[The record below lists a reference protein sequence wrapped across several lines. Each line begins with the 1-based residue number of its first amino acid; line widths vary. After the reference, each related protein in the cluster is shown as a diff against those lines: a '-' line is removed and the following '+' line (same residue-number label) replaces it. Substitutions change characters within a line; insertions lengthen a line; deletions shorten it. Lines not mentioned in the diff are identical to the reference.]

1 MPQRARL
8 NLLDSQPH
16 TSLLLLLLIIMIYG
30 YSIHVPCRPPNM
42 SELATFLHPL
52 SPWSDSARCA
62 LQQTLHPDPDNCSN
76 IYFLFEACDNPWR
89 SVESTVAQHY
99 HYTDQH

>member
-1 MPQRARL
+1 
-8 NLLDSQPH
+8 
-16 TSLLLLLLIIMIYG
+16 MIYG
-30 YSIHVPCRPPNM
+30 YSIYRAV
-42 SELATFLHPL
+42 SLELAALFSTPIRGQL
-52 SPWSDSARCA
+52 SI

-76 IYFLFEACDNPWR
+76 IYFLFDACDNPWR